1 MFEILVAMII
11 GWVFGPAIL
20 TLLVIWAAPLIDS
33 ISGSARR

>member
-20 TLLVIWAAPLIDS
+20 TLLVIWAVPLIDS